1 MCTIYPDYYPR
12 FSCIASR
19 CTHNCCIGWEIDI
32 DPDTLRRYQAEE
44 GPMGQRLAR
53 SISAGEDPHFLLG
66 EGERCPFLNQEN
78 LCDLILYKGEGFLCQ
93 ICTDHPRFRTFLP
106 NRAEVGLGL
115 CCEEAARLILSQ
127 EKPVTLCGEA
137 AGEPEPDA
145 QALLDLREQ
154 LFALAQDRSQPIKNR
169 EQAILARCQ
178 TSLPDLTAAQWAEIY
193 LNLER
198 LDPAWTAILEDLR
211 DHGEEADPVA
221 FNRFMTG
228 RETEYEQLLVYFL
241 YRHFLTAYEDGDPGG
256 KAAFAVLS
264 TRLLRRL
271 GARRWQR
278 TGQFSLED
286 QAEYARLYSSEVEY
300 SQENLDALFDLLM
313 G

>member
-1 MCTIYPDYYPR
+1 MCAIYPDYYSR

-32 DPDTLRRYQAEE
+32 DPDTFRQYRAEP
-44 GPMGQRLAR
+44 GPMGQQLAR
-53 SISAGEDPHFLLG
+53 SISAGEAPHFLLG

-106 NRAEVGLGL
+106 NRTEVGLGL

-127 EKPVTLCGEA
+127 KEPVTLCGET
-137 AGEPEPDA
+137 AGETDPDA

-154 LFALAQDRSQPIKNR
+154 LFALAQDRSQPIKAR
-169 EQAILARCQ
+169 EDAILARCRTALPAL
-178 TSLPDLTAAQWAEIY
+178 TSAQWAEVY

-198 LDPAWTAILEDLR
+198 LDPAWTTILEDLR
-211 DHGEEADPVA
+211 DHGEETDLAA
-221 FNRFMTG
+221 FDLFMAG

-241 YRHFLTAYEDGDPGG
+241 YRHVLTGYEDGDPGG

-271 GARRWQR
+271 GALCWQR

-300 SQENLDALFDLLM
+300 SQENLDTLFDLLM